1 MKWNSKKVAIIESR
15 GFKAEVHYLVTD
27 DGYILALH
35 RIINPL
41 SSVSKSQSKPILL
54 QHGLLG
60 SSADFL
66 INTPQLSSY
75 DNQID
80 NDIDINEEVGNN
92 LGFLLSSNGWDV
104 FLSNSRGNT
113 YSTNHTNLK
122 TNGNIYVRKLI

>member
-1 MKWNSKKVAIIESR
+1 V
-15 GFKAEVHYLVTD
+15 VTD

-41 SSVSKSQSKPILL
+41 SSEPKSQSKPILL

-75 DNQID
+75 DNQIY
-80 NDIDINEEVGNN
+80 NDIEINAEVGNN
-92 LGFLLSSNGWDV
+92 LGFVLSSNGWDV

-113 YSTNHTNLK
+113 YSTNHTKLK
-122 TNGNIYVRKLI
+122 TNGNN